1 MRSPFPGMDP
11 YLEYSELWPE
21 FHSRMIVGIA
31 DAIALPL
38 RPNYYVAVEKRTYM
52 AEPDD
57 SVLVGIPDVSVFSK
71 QTTRPEGDESQTAT
85 AVLSPMAEPLTVIV
99 PMMEEVQERY
109 LEIRDVK
116 TGVVITTLE
125 MLSPTN
131 KRPGKGR
138 ETYLQKRRQVLASLT
153 HLVEID
159 LLRSGKSMPM
169 QGYEGAKHYRILI
182 SRGEHRPKAQLYAF
196 DLQDEIPIFPLTLR
210 SGDVEPA
217 VNLKQILAGVY
228 ERAGYDL
235 RIDYSQA
242 AQPAL
247 SQVDEAWVD
256 QLLRELGV
264 RS

>member
-11 YLEYSELWPE
+11 YLEHPELWPE
-21 FHSRMIVGIA
+21 FHSRLIVGIA

-38 RPNYYVAVEKRTYM
+38 RPTYYVAVEKRTYM

-71 QTTRPEGDESQTAT
+71 QTTGQKGEESQTAT
-85 AVLSPMAEPLTVIV
+85 AVLSPTSEPLTVIV

-116 TGVVITTLE
+116 TGAVITALE
-125 MLSPTN
+125 LLSPTN

-138 ETYLQKRRQVLASLT
+138 DTYLKKRQQVLASLT

-159 LLRSGKSMPM
+159 LLRSEKPMPM
-169 QGYEGAKHYRILI
+169 QGCEVATHYRILI
-182 SRGEHRPKAQLYAF
+182 SRGEQRPKAQLYAF
-196 DLQDEIPIFPLTLR
+196 NLQDEIPVFPLALR
-210 SGDVEPA
+210 SGDAEPP
-217 VNLKQILAGVY
+217 VNLKQILEGVY
-228 ERAGYDL
+228 ESAGYDL
-235 RIDYSQA
+235 RIDYSQS

-247 SQVDEAWVD
+247 SETDEAWVD
-256 QLLRELGV
+256 RILQK
-264 RS
+264 